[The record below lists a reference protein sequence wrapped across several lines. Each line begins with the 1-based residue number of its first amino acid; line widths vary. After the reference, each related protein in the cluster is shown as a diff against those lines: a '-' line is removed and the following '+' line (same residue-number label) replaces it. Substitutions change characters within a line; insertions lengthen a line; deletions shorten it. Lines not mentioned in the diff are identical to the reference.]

1 MGEPWQGTSPTIV
14 DSAVE
19 SLRAGRTRYAPLA
32 GSPTLREAIVEHLE
46 GRHSR
51 RFAQDQVV
59 CTHGA
64 SGGLAATM
72 LTIVRPGDRVVIPE
86 PTYSLYADHVALAG
100 GEVVWVAN
108 HPDGSVDVDAVVEAL
123 PGARLLVLC
132 SPCNPTGNVVSAPEL
147 QELSEAAASVGAL
160 LLCDEA
166 YCDIVFDGRSF
177 CSVLDLPESDQ
188 VICART
194 FSKSYAMTGWRLG
207 YVAGPK
213 PLISKM
219 ATVHSHAVTCA
230 TSFAQ
235 AGGVAAL
242 EGPQD
247 VIGDMVEAWDRRRR
261 LMADGIS
268 AIKGL
273 SLPLPEGAFYA
284 FVDGRETGLDST
296 DLAAK
301 MLDEAHVAV
310 VPGIAFG
317 ESGEGHVRMSYATSD
332 EALQRTIDRLTDLFG
347 SR

>member
-207 YVAGPK
+207 YVVAPPRVASGINLVHRTFAGA
-213 PLISKM
+213 LS
-219 ATVHSHAVTCA
+219 TFV
-230 TSFAQ
+230 Q
-235 AGGVAAL
+235 DAGIAAL
-242 EGPQD
+242 ATPVDELAEYRAQY
-247 VIGDMVEAWDRRRR
+247 ERRRDLVIER
-261 LMADGIS
+261 LQ
-268 AIKGL
+268 GL
-273 SLPLPEGAFYA
+273 PGVTALRPQGAFYA
-284 FVDGRETGLDST
+284 FVRVDTELLADELTARCAEAGVLVRSGTEYGPSGEHAIRISFAVGLDE
-296 DLAAK
+296 LEEGMARLCK
-301 MLDEAHVAV
+301 VLGQAV
-310 VPGIAFG
+310 G
-317 ESGEGHVRMSYATSD
+317 
-332 EALQRTIDRLTDLFG
+332 
-347 SR
+347 